1 LVALDES
8 LSFVAGAAISCG
20 TGTAYDALRRMKV
33 SGYDTI
39 AIFGQGPVG
48 LSGTQLAAAMGARV
62 IALDISPERLARA
75 KEFGAAETINPSNM
89 DAVAAIRELTHGEGA
104 DLTLETSSSPEVSD
118 ARNLVQPRGARRRRA
133 VAQGLGHLLLR
144 GRGRQGH
151 DGREPGHAA
160 PAGDGHRVVDLL
172 HARPSGMRSVHRGS
186 PHQGGRLVHR

>member
-1 LVALDES
+1 
-8 LSFVAGAAISCG
+8 
-20 TGTAYDALRRMKV
+20 MKV

-104 DLTLETSSSPEVSD
+104 DLTLETSSSPEARVAAVQSLKVWGTCCFVGEGGKVTMDVSPDMLRRQATVIASWTFSTPGQAECAQFIVDRRIKVD
-118 ARNLVQPRGARRRRA
+118 ALFTDEWRLDQAAEAYALFDQQRTGKGVF
-133 VAQGLGHLLLR
+133 LL
-144 GRGRQGH
+144 
-151 DGREPGHAA
+151 
-160 PAGDGHRVVDLL
+160 
-172 HARPSGMRSVHRGS
+172 
-186 PHQGGRLVHR
+186 